1 MSAVARRM
9 PTLASTVWGADG
21 AARIIRNVVLALVGS
36 ALLTLSAKVLV
47 PFWPVQMSMQTFA
60 VLVIGAAYGW
70 RLAGATVGLY
80 LAQGAIGMP
89 VFGLGAG
96 VAYMAGP
103 TGGYLIGFLVAAV
116 AVGWLAERGFDRRWS
131 TALVAFLIGDVI
143 IFALGLAW
151 LSTLVGFEKAVSG
164 GLLPFLP
171 AEALKI
177 ALAMAV
183 LPLAWK
189 ALGRRA

>member
-1 MSAVARRM
+1 MSVAETRA
-9 PTLASTVWGADG
+9 PTLATALWHAEGS
-21 AARIIRNVVLALVGS
+21 ARIMRGVLLALLGT
-36 ALLTLSAKVLV
+36 ALLTLSAKILV

-60 VLVIGAAYGW
+60 VLIIGAAYGP

-80 LAQGAIGMP
+80 LLQGAIGIP

-96 VAYMAGP
+96 LAYMAGP
-103 TGGYLIGFLVAAV
+103 TGGYLIGFLAAAIV
-116 AVGWLAERGFDRRWS
+116 VGWLAERGFDRRWP
-131 TALVAFLIGDVI
+131 TALAAFLIGDVV
-143 IFALGLAW
+143 IFAVGTAW
-151 LSTLVGFEKAVSG
+151 LTALFGFEKAVQVG
-164 GLLPFLP
+164 VTPFLP

-189 ALGRRA
+189 LVGRKG